1 MSEVIPQRELR
12 NNVSSVLRRVE
23 AGETFRVT
31 VHGREV
37 AQLGP
42 VTARLRFVSRE
53 RLLASLSGTLSPGD
67 AAAFQADIDEVLTQT
82 VDEL

>member
-12 NNVSSVLRRVE
+12 NNVSGVLRRVE
-23 AGETFRVT
+23 AGEAFVVT

-42 VTARLRFVSRE
+42 VAHRRRFVSRE
-53 RLLASLSGTLSPGD
+53 RLLASLAGTLSPEG
-67 AAAFQADIDEVLTQT
+67 AASLRADIDETLTQT
-82 VDEL
+82 IDEL

>member
-42 VTARLRFVSRE
+42 VTERRRFISRE
-53 RLLASLSGTLSPGD
+53 RLLASLAGTLSAEG
-67 AAAFQADIDEVLTQT
+67 AKSFQADIDEVLTQT

>member
-1 MSEVIPQRELR
+1 MTEVIPQRELR

-42 VTARLRFVSRE
+42 VTERRRFVSRE
-53 RLLASLSGTLSPGD
+53 RLLASLAGTLSPGD

-82 VDEL
+82 IDEL